1 MSFDYLDSFDSA
13 DVVADS
19 FRTMIYRH

>member
-13 DVVADS
+13 DVVTDS